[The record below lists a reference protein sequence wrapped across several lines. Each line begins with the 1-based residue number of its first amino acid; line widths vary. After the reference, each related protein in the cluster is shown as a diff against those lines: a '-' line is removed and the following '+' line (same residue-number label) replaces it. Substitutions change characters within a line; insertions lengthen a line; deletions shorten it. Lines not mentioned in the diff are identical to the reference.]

1 MRLYPKYQS
10 LEKIMNWIAIRGFLI
25 GLSILLFACQKP
37 ENTEEIAVELP
48 KQITPDSTE
57 IAATVA
63 FYYLENLYDIYNN
76 PSTDDDDFTPNG
88 NKKWNEKRYGEK
100 LDHLAEVLDSIGDR
114 DGAELIGLVEV
125 ENAKILQEL
134 VKHPLLADQAY
145 QIIHNDMPDPSGLD
159 LALLYKPLFFSP
171 VLIKN
176 FEVQIPD
183 SATLKLRPLVLIT
196 GKLYEEEM
204 SILLLQVPFFSKNTQ
219 LTTNCTQTYAKQIK
233 VIHRELLRQNPKA
246 KMLIMGSFPPV
257 FQDSLLA
264 ETVGIT
270 PRINFSEKKIYNP
283 FISLAEIGKGTFS
296 YKNTWYMTEQMWFS
310 ESLVT
315 DTVGLVWK
323 PESAGVYA
331 PKWLQ
336 RQKPPKEKGK
346 AWASF
351 TEGRFTGGYSSHF
364 PVFMHL
370 ERKLQKSTQS
380 IK

>member
-10 LEKIMNWIAIRGFLI
+10 PEKIMNWIAKCGFLI
-25 GLSILLFACQKP
+25 GLGILFFACQNSETI
-37 ENTEEIAVELP
+37 ENTAVKLP
-48 KQITPDSTE
+48 RQITPDSTE

-63 FYYLENLYDIYNN
+63 FYHLENLYDIHNN

-88 NKKWNEKRYGEK
+88 DKKWNEKRYSEK
-100 LDHLAEVLDSIGDR
+100 INHLAEVLDSIGDL
-114 DGAELIGLVEV
+114 DGAELIGLAEV
-125 ENAKILQEL
+125 ENAKILEEL
-134 VKHPLLADQAY
+134 IKHPLLADQAY
-145 QIIHNDMPDPSGLD
+145 QIIHSDMSDPSGLD
-159 LALLYKPLFFSP
+159 LALLYKPLFFTP

-183 SATLKLRPLVLIT
+183 STSLKLRPLVLLT

-204 SILLLQVPFFSKNTQ
+204 SILLLQVPFFAKNTQ

-233 VIHRELLRQNPKA
+233 VIHRELLRQNPKT
-246 KMLIMGSFPPV
+246 KMIIMGSFPPV

-270 PRINFSEKKIYNP
+270 PRINFAEKKIYNP
-283 FISLAEIGKGTFS
+283 FSNLAEIGQGTFS
-296 YKNTWYMTEQMWFS
+296 YKNVWHMADQMWFS

-323 PESAGVYA
+323 PESAGIYA
-331 PKWLQ
+331 PRWLQ

-351 TEGRFTGGYSSHF
+351 TEGKFTGGYSSHF
-364 PVFMHL
+364 PIFMYL
-370 ERKLQKSTQS
+370 ERKLQKS
-380 IK
+380 IP